1 MLLYEFR
8 YLILE
13 ESIEMPSAE
22 EYLVLGIT
30 IDNRLT
36 FYKYLKTFCKK
47 IANKVNARTR
57 IIPYLNHNQIRFIYN
72 SFLKNSLA
80 IALLY

>member
-1 MLLYEFR
+1 MLLYEFW

-13 ESIEMPSAE
+13 ESIEIPSAE
-22 EYLVLGIT
+22 EYVVLGIT

-36 FYKYLKTFCKK
+36 FYKYLKNFCKK
-47 IANKVNARTR
+47 IANKVNAQTR
-57 IIPYLNHNQIRFIYN
+57 IIPYLNHNQIRLIYN